1 MKKTAAAG
9 LALAAS
15 SSLALAQ
22 GSVTIFGTADLYLA
36 HAKSGPS
43 SSTRL
48 EDGGQTASRLGFR
61 GAEDLGGGFDAHFT
75 LEAGFAPDTG
85 KGTLA
90 GPEIA
95 FTRQSFV
102 GLSTPWGQVDAGRM
116 YTPMFYTLFKADP
129 YGVNSV
135 FSPIN
140 LVAAT
145 DAQPG
150 LLPFAA
156 RASNMVRYRTPAIAG
171 FYADLAYAPGEA
183 SAASHDSSSPRAH
196 TARAARSHSGA
207 ATVPSIASGV
217 ITSVTQGIAT
227 RLATSPTSDTCW
239 NSSRLRGVSASVI
252 VHCSRSSRH
261 SRARRPGRVSPG
273 SPASVA
279 NSTPTATK
287 LSQKPACVRAQG
299 SSATTTAAVSSQ
311 PCGQGQRRPVRRSS
325 ATVASIQTVRCDGT
339 PQPLNSA

>member
-156 RASNMVRYRTPAIAG
+156 R
-171 FYADLAYAPGEA
+171 
-183 SAASHDSSSPRAH
+183 
-196 TARAARSHSGA
+196 
-207 ATVPSIASGV
+207 
-217 ITSVTQGIAT
+217 
-227 RLATSPTSDTCW
+227 
-239 NSSRLRGVSASVI
+239 
-252 VHCSRSSRH
+252 
-261 SRARRPGRVSPG
+261 
-273 SPASVA
+273 
-279 NSTPTATK
+279 
-287 LSQKPACVRAQG
+287 
-299 SSATTTAAVSSQ
+299 
-311 PCGQGQRRPVRRSS
+311 
-325 ATVASIQTVRCDGT
+325 
-339 PQPLNSA
+339 